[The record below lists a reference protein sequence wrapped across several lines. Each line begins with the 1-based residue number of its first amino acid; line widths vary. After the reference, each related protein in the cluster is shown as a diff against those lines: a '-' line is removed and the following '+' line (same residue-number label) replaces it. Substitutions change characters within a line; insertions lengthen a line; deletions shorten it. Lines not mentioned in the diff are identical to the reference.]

1 MKISVIGTGGVG
13 GYLAGMLASHLPEE
27 GDIVTVVARGNR
39 GRSIEENGLVLHS
52 ALNGEITAHPLVARE
67 TGALGEQDVIFLC
80 VKNYSLEDVLEEL
93 RGVVR
98 PETILVTLLNGVD
111 PGDRIRKA
119 YPENPVV
126 DSVIYIVSYAN
137 PDYSITHQSD
147 FAKIRIGAKDA
158 AVKRGAA
165 EAVSRV
171 AEILQ
176 RAGVDCRV
184 SRDIVE
190 EIWKKFIVNCGFNV
204 LTAAYDSNI
213 GPLRADPDRCAE
225 FEALSREACAVARAQ
240 GAAIP
245 ADYEQRVID
254 RFYNVYTDEDS
265 SSLQRDV
272 HAGRP
277 AEVETFCGYIVRAS
291 QDLGLEAP
299 VMTKMYQR
307 LRPDR

>member
-1 MKISVIGTGGVG
+1 MKIAVIGTGGVG
-13 GYLAGMLASHLPEE
+13 GYLAAMLAYHLPQE
-27 GDIVTVVARGNR
+27 DSVTVVARGAR
-39 GRSIEENGLVLHS
+39 GKSIEENGLIMHS
-52 ALNGEITAHPLVARE
+52 ALHGEILARPKVALR
-67 TGALGEQDVIFLC
+67 TDALGDQDVIFLC
-80 VKNYSLEDVLEEL
+80 VKNYSLENVLEEL

-98 PETILVTLLNGVD
+98 EGTILVTLLNGVD
-111 PGDRIRKA
+111 PGDRVRKA
-119 YPENPVV
+119 YPDNPVV

-137 PDYSITHQSD
+137 PDYSIRHQSD

-158 AVKRGAA
+158 GARPEAAAAV
-165 EAVSRV
+165 ETV
-171 AEILQ
+171 AEVLQ
-176 RAGVDCRV
+176 KAKVDCRV

-213 GPLRADPDRCAE
+213 GPLRADPERSAE

-245 ADYEQRVID
+245 DDYEQRVID
-254 RFYNVYTDEDS
+254 RFYHVYTDEDS

-291 QDLGLEAP
+291 QALGLEAP